1 VRRPGDTEPPRESER
16 LICPECG
23 SERIVCEREAILA
36 AAVVELRDDGV
47 LVLDGPL
54 VAQPLDDVLLACAEC
69 TTELPQSEWSQERPR
84 GVPRGQEPIADAD
97 ALDRLAAEL
106 NAPGCWNGGD
116 VCELAAELL
125 RRTGRR
131 VEDEP

>member
-1 VRRPGDTEPPRESER
+1 VTRGDIDRPREGER

-36 AAVVELRDDGV
+36 APVAELGDNGI

-54 VAQPLDDVLLACAEC
+54 VSQPLDDVLLACVEC
-69 TTELPQSEWSQERPR
+69 ATELSHSDWLQERPR
-84 GVPRGQEPIADAD
+84 GVPDGQDPISDAD

-106 NAPGCWNGGD
+106 NEPGCWNGGD